1 MTINQIKC
9 YSTSNR
15 DAVLIRRDSKER
27 FYWASGDSIRR
38 IALYVRFHSD
48 QWFVRP
54 FSNDR
59 PGWVATLRP
68 PTEPEPVLDAEEET
82 R

>member
-1 MTINQIKC
+1 MDINQIKC
-9 YSTSNR
+9 YCTSSN
-15 DAVLIRRDSKER
+15 DTVLIRRGSKEH

-59 PGWVATLRP
+59 PGWVATVRP
-68 PTEPEPVLDAEEET
+68 TDDPATREED
-82 R
+82 